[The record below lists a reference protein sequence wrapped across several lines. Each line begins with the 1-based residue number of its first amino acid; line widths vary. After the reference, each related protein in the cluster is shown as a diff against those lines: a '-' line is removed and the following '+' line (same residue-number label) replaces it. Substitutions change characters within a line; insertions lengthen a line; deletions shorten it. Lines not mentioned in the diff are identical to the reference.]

1 MWGKHGWVLKLCVY
15 GSLSDTG
22 PSNTN
27 LVIKGSAPAAWRVWF
42 DSLVCFSMFLLPIVS
57 TWLFVDFV
65 SIRCPPQT
73 LAWGHC
79 DVVEEIWFEIMGVSW
94 QTLVCGGVW
103 CYEGLWS
110 MVQIYINC
118 IYYIYVNFIYHA
130 VDGVGV
136 FVIYVSAALKNK
148 PWCHICILI
157 SWNLSSLLP
166 AMWPLSWF
174 MVLGWSLRTTSRI
187 TPTTRLSPENQLGL
201 LGQVACPSGSLESWW
216 CWLQLSRT
224 LKHWHV

>member
-1 MWGKHGWVLKLCVY
+1 MNAKLHFPNSVEPFERLGEWSTKPRPQFAYKSTQVIDYLHCMWGKHGWVLKLCVY

-42 DSLVCFSMFLLPIVS
+42 DSLVCFFMFLLPIVS

-79 DVVEEIWFEIMGVSW
+79 DVVEKIWFEIMGVSW

-110 MVQIYINC
+110 MVQIYIIVY
-118 IYYIYVNFIYHA
+118 IYINIYVNFIYHA

-136 FVIYVSAALKNK
+136 FVINVSVALKK
-148 PWCHICILI
+148 RHCVTYV
-157 SWNLSSLLP
+157 
-166 AMWPLSWF
+166 F
-174 MVLGWSLRTTSRI
+174 
-187 TPTTRLSPENQLGL
+187 
-201 LGQVACPSGSLESWW
+201 
-216 CWLQLSRT
+216 
-224 LKHWHV
+224 